1 MKEKIKYQNWPERV
15 KITTALS
22 NKNFLIKNHK
32 IPLILGYIVL
42 VIGILDFNYS
52 DFSKSL
58 KPLGFILIGIVNLV
72 SANSLKWIANNSS
85 WEERFENTSATLHKL
100 IYLMVTIILLMFLY
114 VIIMF
119 D

>member
-32 IPLILGYIVL
+32 IPLGYILL

-58 KPLGFILIGIVNLV
+58 KPLGFIFIGIANLV
-72 SANSLKWIANNSS
+72 SANSFKWIANNSS
-85 WEERFENTSATLHKL
+85 WEERFEITSATLHKL